1 MDLVN
6 HLEGRLLFAVP
17 KKGRL
22 NQSALDLLAGCDIQ
36 FRRETRLDIALVKN
50 LPIALIF
57 LPAADIPTFVGEGR
71 VDLGITGRDQVAEY
85 DAGLPADEVS
95 GVEELL
101 DLGFGMCKLQVQVP
115 QKGDITDARQLI
127 GKQVVTSFTALTQ
140 RFFAKLEGAE
150 DTSKLRTKVKYVGG
164 SVEAACA
171 LGVAD
176 GIVDLVES
184 GETMKAA
191 GLKPIDTVVESTA
204 VLVKSK
210 NSNNELVDLITS
222 RIRGVITAK
231 KYVLCQYNIPRDTL
245 GTACRITPGKRAPT
259 VTALEDPGWVAVSA
273 MVEKNSIAT
282 VMDDLEA
289 VGATDIL
296 VLNIANS
303 RTTP

>member
-22 NQSALDLLAGCDIQ
+22 QQATLDLLAGADIQ

-71 VDLGITGRDQVAEY
+71 VDLGITGRDQVAEH
-85 DAGLPADEVS
+85 DAQLPSGEVS
-95 GVEELL
+95 GVEEVM
-101 DLGFGMCKLQVQVP
+101 DLGFGACKLQVQVP
-115 QKGDITDARQLI
+115 EKGDITEARQLV
-127 GKQVVTSFTALTQ
+127 GRNVVTSFTALTEA
-140 RFFAKLEGAE
+140 FFTKLEAE
-150 DTSKLRTKVKYVGG
+150 VEGSPKTKIKYVGG

-191 GLKPIDTVVESTA
+191 GLKAIDTVVETLS
-204 VLVKSK
+204 VLVKSRK
-210 NSNNELVDLITS
+210 TQNPLVDLIAS
-222 RIRGVITAK
+222 RIRGVITAQ
-231 KYVLCQYNIPRDTL
+231 KYVLCQYNIPRAEL
-245 GTACRITPGKRAPT
+245 STASSITPGKRAPT
-259 VTALEDPGWVAVSA
+259 VTALDQDGWVAVSA
-273 MVEKNSIAT
+273 MVEKKKIAT
-282 VMDDLEA
+282 VMDELIK

-303 RTTP
+303 RAA